1 VLVLQAAR
9 EVSYSA
15 RTTTPT
21 PGPSRTW
28 PAGPARGSPR
38 ASSWCRVG
46 PRACEAGSA
55 FRDVSNLATR
65 FLRLSLTSPGAAT
78 GQSDLGYLPKPY
90 PSPSDSC
97 PHDLGGLKI
106 LADKLK
112 DSKGEII
119 GVKAVHVTCT
129 KCNGKPYLTGKFK
142 DTTELQTAAR
152 NVNIPDYLPA
162 AQALFARSGA
172 DAVWPE

>member
-1 VLVLQAAR
+1 MCVAGRPFLTFVSPLTCSSSICRRGHGPERPRLPAQA
-9 EVSYSA
+9 
-15 RTTTPT
+15 
-21 PGPSRTW
+21 
-28 PAGPARGSPR
+28 
-38 ASSWCRVG
+38 
-46 PRACEAGSA
+46 
-55 FRDVSNLATR
+55 
-65 FLRLSLTSPGAAT
+65 
-78 GQSDLGYLPKPY
+78 LPVAVRQL
-90 PSPSDSC
+90 

>member
-1 VLVLQAAR
+1 V
-9 EVSYSA
+9 
-15 RTTTPT
+15 
-21 PGPSRTW
+21 
-28 PAGPARGSPR
+28 
-38 ASSWCRVG
+38 
-46 PRACEAGSA
+46 CEAGSA
-55 FRDVSNLATR
+55 FRAVSNLATR
-65 FLRLSLTSPGAAT
+65 FLRLSLTSPGAAK

-112 DSKGEII
+112 DSEDEII

-129 KCNGKPYLTGKFK
+129 ECNGKPYLTGKYK

-152 NVNIPDYLPA
+152 NVNIPAYLPA